1 MSTEQDHLE
10 RISRERE
17 FFAGQVVAGEELSWA
32 EATPIAPRRREMRA
46 GRLVDG
52 AGIRG
57 TDGRGYLV
65 LDVGCGTATYTL
77 PLARLTEATI
87 IGIDVTPETL
97 TEGRKVIPGNVRLAG
112 ADAVRLPFADG
123 TFDAVVGNAV
133 LHHLPL
139 ERAVPELIRTLK
151 PGGKLCFAEPN
162 LVNPHLFV
170 ALNVPGLRRLSG
182 ATPDETAFVRWPLR
196 RALGSLGLT
205 HVDVQPFDF
214 MYPGVPAGWIGA
226 VEALG
231 RILEATPGVREIAG
245 SLLIRGQKA
254 A

>member
-1 MSTEQDHLE
+1 MPTEEDHLA

-17 FFAGQVVAGEELSWA
+17 FFAEQVVAGRELSWA

-46 GRLVDG
+46 GRLVSG

-57 TDGRGYLV
+57 ATGRGRLV

-77 PLARLTEATI
+77 PVARLTEATI
-87 IGIDVTPETL
+87 VGIDVTPETL
-97 TEGRKVIPGNVRLAG
+97 AQGRQVVPENVQLAG
-112 ADAVRLPFADG
+112 ADAVRLPFADA

-139 ERAVPELIRTLK
+139 TSAIPELIRTLK

-170 ALNVPGLRRLSG
+170 ALNVPGLRRRLG

-196 RALGSLGLT
+196 RTLGVLGLT
-205 HVDVQPFDF
+205 DVDVRPFDF
-214 MYPGVPAGWIGA
+214 MYPGVPAGWIDA
-226 VEALG
+226 VEGLG

-245 SLLIRGQKA
+245 SLLIRGQKPA
-254 A
+254 